1 MVLFVMVISILA
13 LLVLTMPIA
22 FSMGVGS
29 LIAFLVDGSVA
40 MTIIPKRM
48 FAALNSWPIM
58 AIPLFMLAGLLME
71 KGGITETL
79 VHFANALIGF
89 VKGSIAMVAVVA
101 SMLFSGISGSSTA
114 NVAATGSMTIPAMK
128 KQGYEPAF
136 AAAVEA
142 TASAIGPIIPPSI
155 LMIMIG
161 FITETSIARLFLAG
175 FLPGLL
181 VGLGMIF
188 LVNRHARKGGEA
200 YLPTYKFSLKNIF
213 ITAKDAIP
221 GLVLPAI
228 IILGIIFGVFT
239 ATEAAGV
246 AVIYGLIVALFYY
259 KRIKIRDLPE
269 ILFEAAILSSAVMF
283 IVTTAYIFGWLVTIY
298 QVPQML
304 SNWLQLHIQNPIYFL
319 LILNFTFLLI
329 GMFLES
335 FTAIIV
341 FVPIL
346 FPIAMSYGIDP
357 VHFGIIVCVNLAVG
371 YITPPYGATLYVASG
386 IAGVSIRKVT
396 PVILPM
402 VVMMVLVL
410 IMVTYFPQVFMFIPN
425 LLDLMG

>member
-1 MVLFVMVISILA
+1 MVLFVMVATILI
-13 LLVLTMPIA
+13 LLIFTMPIA
-22 FSMGVGS
+22 FSMGVGT
-29 LIAFLVDGSVA
+29 LLAFLIDGSIG
-40 MTIIPKRM
+40 MTIIPQRV

-79 VHFANALIGF
+79 VNFANALIGF
-89 VKGSIAMVAVVA
+89 VKGSLAMVAVVA

-114 NVAATGSMTIPAMK
+114 NVAATGSITIPAMK

-142 TASAIGPIIPPSI
+142 TASAIGPVIPPSI

-161 FITETSIARLFLAG
+161 FITETSIARLFLG
-175 FLPGLL
+175 GILPGLL
-181 VGLGMIF
+181 VGVGMMLI
-188 LVNRHARKGGEA
+188 VNRHAKRGGEA
-200 YLPTYKFSLKNIF
+200 YLPTYKFSLKNILV
-213 ITAKDAIP
+213 TAKDAIH
-221 GLVLPAI
+221 GLILPMI
-228 IILGIIFGVFT
+228 IIFGIIFGVFT

-246 AVIYGLIVALFYY
+246 AVVYGLIVALAYY
-259 KRIKIRDLPE
+259 RKIKIRDLPG

-283 IVTTAYIFGWLVTIY
+283 IVTTAYIFGWLITVY
-298 QVPQML
+298 QVPQSL
-304 SNWLQLHIQNPIYFL
+304 SRFLQASIASPVVFL
-319 LILNFTFLLI
+319 LILNGTFLLI

-346 FPIAMSYGIDP
+346 FPIAINYGIDP

-402 VVMMVLVL
+402 VFMMVAVVIL
-410 IMVTYFPQVFMFIPN
+410 VTYLPKAFMFIPN
-425 LLDLMG
+425 LIDLLK

>member
-1 MVLFVMVISILA
+1 MTLLIMVVSILI

-29 LIAFLVDGSVA
+29 LIAFLVDGTIG
-40 MTIIPKRM
+40 MTIIPQRM

-161 FITETSIARLFLAG
+161 FITETSIARLFLG
-175 FLPGLL
+175 GILPGLL
-181 VGLGMIF
+181 VGGGMMLI
-188 LVNRHARKGGEA
+188 VNRHAKKGGEA
-200 YLPTYKFSLKNIF
+200 YLPTYTFSMKNIF
-213 ITAKDAIP
+213 VTAKDAIP
-221 GLVLPAI
+221 GLILPLI
-228 IILGIIFGVFT
+228 IIFGIIFGIFT

-246 AVIYGLIVALFYY
+246 AVIYGLLVALFYY
-259 KRIKIRDLPE
+259 RKIKIRDLPG
-269 ILFEAAILSSAVMF
+269 IFFEAAILSSAVMF
-283 IVTTAYIFGWLVTIY
+283 IVTTAYIFGWLITVY

-304 SNWLQLHIQNPIYFL
+304 SSYLQQHIENPVFFL
-319 LILNFTFLLI
+319 LILNVTFLLV

-346 FPIAMSYGIDP
+346 FPIAINYGIDP
-357 VHFGIIVCVNLAVG
+357 IHFGIIVCVNLAVG

-396 PVILPM
+396 PAILPM
-402 VVMMVLVL
+402 VVMMVAVL
-410 IMVTYFPQVFMFIPN
+410 ILVTYFPQAFMFIPN
-425 LLDLMG
+425 LLDLMN

>member
-1 MVLFVMVISILA
+1 MVLFIMVISILL

-22 FSMGVGS
+22 FAMGVGS
-29 LIAFLVDGSVA
+29 LLAFLVDGSIG
-40 MTIIPKRM
+40 MTIIPQRM

-79 VHFANALIGF
+79 VHFANSLIGF

-161 FITETSIARLFLAG
+161 FITETSIARLFLGG
-175 FLPGLL
+175 FLPGIF
-181 VGLGMIF
+181 VGLGMML
-188 LVNRHARKGGEA
+188 LVNRHAKKGGEA
-200 YLPTYKFSLKNIF
+200 YLPTYKFNLKNIF

-221 GLVLPAI
+221 GLILPSI
-228 IILGIIFGVFT
+228 IIFGIIFGVFT

-246 AVIYGLIVALFYY
+246 AVIYGLLVALFYY

-283 IVTTAYIFGWLVTIY
+283 IVTTAYIFGWLVTVY
-298 QVPQML
+298 QVPMML
-304 SNWLQLHIQNPIYFL
+304 SNFLQLHIQNPVYFL
-319 LILNFTFLLI
+319 LILNLTFILI

-346 FPIAMSYGIDP
+346 FPIAMNYGIDP

-402 VVMMVLVL
+402 VVMMIVVL
-410 IMVTYFPQVFMFIPN
+410 ILVTYFPQVFMFLPN
-425 LLDLMG
+425 LMDLKG